1 METLKTI
8 NYKVCQEKIFE
19 SALNAYFSSQNS
31 GMTKPL
37 FNFFLNILTFC
48 VDILCFS
55 YFLCFDSSIFL
66 CCKKIQF
73 QRK

>member
-48 VDILCFS
+48 RYTML
-55 YFLCFDSSIFL
+55 
-66 CCKKIQF
+66 
-73 QRK
+73 